1 MRKATKQ
8 DECFLSVRD
17 FMVIGKASARMYQ
30 ILYDHTDKK
39 THACTLQNSAL
50 ASILNRENPDNS
62 RFGNKIL
69 KSLWEAGLIRIFLKL
84 NQERAIFCKGDF
96 DKIDLFLASS
106 PGYKEIYADVEVEEK
121 EFDRTADPITML
133 YE

>member
-39 THACTLQNSAL
+39 THACTLQNAAL
-50 ASILNRENPDNS
+50 ASIFNRENPDKI
-62 RFGNKIL
+62 RFGSKTL
-69 KSLWEAGLIRIFLKL
+69 KNLREAGLIRIFLKE
-84 NQERAIFCKGDF
+84 NKFRAIFCKEDF
-96 DKIDLFLASS
+96 DKIDGFLALN
-106 PGYKEIYADVEVEEK
+106 PEYKEIYSDVEVEEK
-121 EFDRTADPITML
+121 EFDRLADPITML